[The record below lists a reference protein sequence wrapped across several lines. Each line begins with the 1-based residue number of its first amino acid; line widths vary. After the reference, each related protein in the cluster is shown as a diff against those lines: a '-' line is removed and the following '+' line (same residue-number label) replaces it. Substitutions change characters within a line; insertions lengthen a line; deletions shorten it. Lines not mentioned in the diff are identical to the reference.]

1 MKLFK
6 ILAATAFSIG
16 LASAAYASP
25 GRSTNDVNMRTG
37 PSTKYHVVRVV
48 PAGAGVQI
56 NGCLQGRTWC
66 DVSYGGHRGWVSSR
80 YLQHTAYRT
89 GPRQVYNSGSDV
101 LLPYVAFQ
109 IFRGLND
116 NRRHYR
122 RYDRPRHYIGRGH
135 GRDWGHRDWGN
146 HNRGHWRNRDLS
158 DGRGE
163 GGNSY
168 VNRLQR
174 QNPHGEDMP
183 RQRLP
188 H

>member
-6 ILAATAFSIG
+6 ILAALAFGLG
-16 LASAAYASP
+16 LASTAYASP

-48 PAGAGVQI
+48 PAGAGVHI

-66 DVSYGGHRGWVSSR
+66 DVSYAGHRGWVSSR
-80 YLQHTAYRT
+80 YLQHTAYRN

-135 GRDWGHRDWGN
+135 GRDWRHYGGYRGDWRN
-146 HNRGHWRNRDLS
+146 HNR
-158 DGRGE
+158 GRGE
-163 GGNSY
+163 GGHGEGRGHRGY
-168 VNRLQR
+168 RLQE
-174 QNPHGEDMP
+174 QTP
-183 RQRLP
+183 
-188 H
+188 